1 MDDASAEIE
10 RLKAQIAGS
19 EAELAA
25 LEEEVIDLRR
35 ELESFTRDYN
45 RTAQPLIERLDLMR
59 AVVADLEAEKLTP
72 PQLQGYVVQQSE
84 GSTLPPD
91 YVSVE
96 EQFWRTWI
104 APRGARLAE
113 PEPPVR
119 QVILDDDPERM
130 LKRLYR
136 GLARRYH
143 PDLVTD
149 PDERIRRTRLMA
161 EINAAYASRDL
172 NALHLL
178 SEQPSGTTPDVP
190 LAALA
195 LRQLKQIALQLEAR
209 LMTLRQERSEL
220 LNGEMMWLSI
230 QAKLAAREGRSLL
243 REMVTQ
249 LERDY
254 VACLDRVDELR
265 AL

>member
-1 MDDASAEIE
+1 MDATSAEIE
-10 RLKAQIAGS
+10 RLKAQIAGA
-19 EAELAA
+19 EAGLAA
-25 LEEEVIDLRR
+25 LEEEVIDLRH
-35 ELESFTRDYN
+35 ELEAFTREYD
-45 RTAQPLIERLDLMR
+45 RTIRPLLERLDLMR
-59 AVVADLEAEKLTP
+59 GVVADLEAEKLTP
-72 PQLQGYVVQQSE
+72 PQLRGYAAQPPE

-91 YVSVE
+91 YVPVE

-104 APRGARLAE
+104 APRGAVPAE
-113 PEPPVR
+113 PEPPIR
-119 QVILDDDPERM
+119 QVILDDDPDRM

-136 GLARRYH
+136 ALARRYH
-143 PDLVTD
+143 PDLATD
-149 PDERIRRTRLMA
+149 PGERARRTRLMA

-178 SEQPSGTTPDVP
+178 SQQPPGAAPDLP

-209 LMTLRQERSEL
+209 LMALRRERSDL

-230 QAKLAAREGRSLL
+230 QAKLVAREGRSLL
-243 REMVTQ
+243 REMAAQ

-254 VACLDRVDELR
+254 AACLDRIDELR

>member
-1 MDDASAEIE
+1 MDDTGAEIE
-10 RLKAQIAGS
+10 RLKAQIAGA
-19 EAELAA
+19 EMELAA
-25 LEEEVIDLRR
+25 LEEEIIDLRR

-45 RTAQPLIERLDLMR
+45 RKIRPLVERLDVMR

-72 PQLQGYVVQQSE
+72 PQLHGYASQPADGWSP
-84 GSTLPPD
+84 PPD

-104 APRGARLAE
+104 APRGAAPSE
-113 PEPPVR
+113 PDPPVR

-136 GLARRYH
+136 ALARRYH
-143 PDLVTD
+143 PDLAAD
-149 PDERIRRTRLMA
+149 PDERTRRTRLMA
-161 EINAAYASRDL
+161 EINSAYANRDL

-178 SEQPSGTTPDVP
+178 SQQPEGATPDVP

-195 LRQLKQIALQLEAR
+195 LRELKQIAYQLEAR
-209 LMTLRQERSEL
+209 LAALRHERSEL
-220 LNGEMMWLSI
+220 LNGELMWLSI
-230 QAKLAAREGRSLL
+230 QSKFAAREGRNLL
-243 REMVTQ
+243 REMAAQ
-249 LERDY
+249 LEREY
-254 VACLDRVDELR
+254 AACLDRIDELR